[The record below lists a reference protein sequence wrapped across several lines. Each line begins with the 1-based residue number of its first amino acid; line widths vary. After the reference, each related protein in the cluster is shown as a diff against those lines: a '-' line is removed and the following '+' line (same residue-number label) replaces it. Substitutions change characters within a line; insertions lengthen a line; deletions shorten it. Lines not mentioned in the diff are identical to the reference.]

1 MNFEFLSRV
10 WAEFGPAIGNH
21 LWQSTLFVAAV
32 ALLTLAF
39 RNNRASTR
47 YWLWLAASVKF
58 LIPFS
63 ILIKVGSYFGSLRSA
78 HEGAANSVVS
88 LTIMQLNQPFNAQ
101 AAEVV
106 APAASTANALQLL
119 SRFAPILFVLWAVG
133 TLAVLAVW
141 LVRWYRVSAIAKRAT
156 PLREGAE
163 AEIVTRLQDG
173 DASERRVEIVWTN
186 DAIEPGIFGVSRPV
200 LLWPAAM
207 RGQVSEAHIESI
219 VEHEL
224 CHVRRRDN
232 LTAMVHMLVEAV
244 FWFHPFV
251 WWIGGRLVE
260 DRERAC
266 DEAVVDSG
274 RERRIYA
281 ESILKVCEFCVESP
295 LPCVPGVSGA
305 DLKRRIAM
313 IMSHR
318 LVRPIGVGRKLL
330 LVAACCLAISAPMV
344 SGALRGQKSAPERP
358 SVELPAGPIAFG
370 EVTVTPDPEATA
382 KLKNNSGPIVSRVMW
397 KDGELNTK
405 GTTVHALVLMTFH
418 DLEESQLTGGPDW
431 IKTEVF
437 NIHAKAIPALM
448 AAWPKLTEEQRD
460 AADRA
465 MLRNLLSANFGYKAH
480 QETKVEPTYALV
492 VDNPAKLKAFDGA
505 CPPLP
510 ANAPPANPEKF
521 DPNSEPPCGTGFVS
535 PGQFRGSRV
544 EIPSLLRFLSV
555 YSGRVVQDKTNLKAR
570 YDVNLKFTPDK
581 SVLPPSP
588 PLPPGIK
595 FPEPDPNG
603 PSLFDAL
610 VEQTGLRLVPQTGP
624 LEMVVVDDA
633 VMPGQ
638 GSGAG
643 R

>member
-1 MNFEFLSRV
+1 MNFNFLSRV
-10 WAEFGPAIGNH
+10 WTEFGTGLGNH
-21 LWQSTLFVAAV
+21 LWQSTIFVGVV
-32 ALLTLAF
+32 ALVALAF
-39 RNNRASTR
+39 RRNRSGVR
-47 YWLWLAASVKF
+47 YGLWMAASVKF
-58 LIPFS
+58 LVPFS
-63 ILIKVGSYFGSLRSA
+63 LLTGIGSYIGSLRSTS
-78 HEGAANSVVS
+78 GSNSVVS
-88 LTIMQLNQPFNAQ
+88 MTIMELNQPFNGSSA
-101 AAEVV
+101 VISHPV
-106 APAASTANALQLL
+106 ISTASLTELI
-119 SRFAPILFVLWAVG
+119 SRFAPFLLIVWLIGASVVI
-133 TLAVLAVW
+133 AVW
-141 LVRWYRVSAIAKRAT
+141 VVRWLRVSAIARRAT
-156 PLREGAE
+156 PLQEGAE
-163 AEIVTRLQDG
+163 ADVVARLQAGIAMDRRIEIVSTM
-173 DASERRVEIVWTN
+173 
-186 DAIEPGIFGVSRPV
+186 DAIEPGILGILQPV

-232 LTAMVHMLVEAV
+232 LTAMVHMLVEAL

-266 DEAVVDSG
+266 DEAVVESG
-274 RERRIYA
+274 RERRVYA

-305 DLKRRIAM
+305 DLKLRVAQ

-318 LVRPIGVGRKLL
+318 AVRPIGAGRKLL
-330 LVAACCLAISAPMV
+330 LVAACCLAIAAPMV
-344 SGALRGQKSAPERP
+344 SGVLRGQKSAPERP

-370 EVTVTPDPEATA
+370 EVTITPDPEATA
-382 KLKNNSGPIVSRVMW
+382 KLKNNSGLIISRVMW
-397 KDGELNTK
+397 NSGGLNAK
-405 GTTVHALVLMTFH
+405 GTTVHALIMMANH
-418 DLEESQLTGGPDW
+418 DLEDTQIVGGPDW

-437 NIHAKAIPALM
+437 NIHAKATPTLL
-448 AAWPKLTEEQRD
+448 AAWPKMTSEQQE
-460 AADRA
+460 AAEKA
-465 MLRNLLSANFGYKAH
+465 MVRNLLATNFGFKAH
-480 QETKVEPTYALV
+480 QETKVEPMYALV
-492 VDNPAKLKAFDGA
+492 VDNAAKLQAFDGE
-505 CPPLP
+505 CPKLP
-510 ANAPPANPEKF
+510 ANAPPPNPEKF

-555 YSGRVVQDKTNLKAR
+555 YSGRVVQDETGLKGR
-570 YDVNLKFTPDK
+570 YDVNFKFTPDK

-588 PLPPGIK
+588 PLPPGMK
-595 FPEPDPNG
+595 LPEPDPNG

-610 VEQTGLRLVPQTGP
+610 VQQVGLRLVPQTGP

-638 GSGAG
+638 EAAIG

>member
-39 RNNRASTR
+39 RRNRAGTR
-47 YWLWLAASVKF
+47 YGLWMAASVKF
-58 LIPFS
+58 LVPFS
-63 ILIKVGSYFGSLRSA
+63 LLIKLGSYFGALRSA

-88 LTIMQLNQPFNAQ
+88 LTIMQINQPFDAQ
-101 AAEVV
+101 TAAV
-106 APAASTANALQLL
+106 APPVASTASALQLL
-119 SRFAPILFVLWAVG
+119 SRFAPILFVVWAVG
-133 TLAVLAVW
+133 TLVVLAVW
-141 LVRWYRVSAIAKRAT
+141 LIRWYRVSAIAKLAT
-156 PLREGAE
+156 PLREGLE
-163 AEIVTRLQDG
+163 AEIVARLQEG
-173 DASERRVEIVWTN
+173 ETLHARVEIVSTSE
-186 DAIEPGIFGVSRPV
+186 AIEPGIFGISRTV

-207 RGQVSEAHIESI
+207 RGQISEAHIESI

-232 LTAMVHMLVEAV
+232 LTAMVHMLVEAL

-274 RERRIYA
+274 RERRVYA

-318 LVRPIGVGRKLL
+318 AVRPIGVGRKLL
-330 LVAACCLAISAPMV
+330 LVAACCLAIAAPMV

-382 KLKNNSGPIVSRVMW
+382 KLKNNSGLVMSRVMW
-397 KDGELNTK
+397 KDGELDTK
-405 GTTVHALVLMTFH
+405 GTTLHALVMMTFH

-437 NIHAKAIPALM
+437 NIHAKATPALM

-460 AADRA
+460 AANRA
-465 MLRNLLSANFGYKAH
+465 MLRNLLATNFGYKAH
-480 QETKVEPTYALV
+480 QEVKVEPMYALV
-492 VDNPAKLKAFDGA
+492 VDNAAKLKAFDGK

-510 ANAPPANPEKF
+510 ANAPPSNPEKF
-521 DPNSEPPCGTGFVS
+521 DPNFEPPCGMMFVA
-535 PGQFRGSRV
+535 PGQVKGSRV

-555 YSGRVVQDKTNLKAR
+555 NSGRVVQDKTNLKGR

-588 PLPPGIK
+588 PLPPGLK

-610 VEQTGLRLVPQTGP
+610 VQQVGLRLVPQTAP

-638 GSGAG
+638 GSEAG

>member
-10 WAEFGPAIGNH
+10 WTEFGPAIGNH
-21 LWQSTLFVAAV
+21 LWQSTLFVAVV

-39 RNNRASTR
+39 RRNRAGAR
-47 YWLWLAASVKF
+47 YGLWMAASVKF

-63 ILIKVGSYFGSLRSA
+63 VLIKLGSYFASFRSA

-88 LTIMQLNQPFNAQ
+88 LTIMQLNQPFGAP
-101 AAEVV
+101 AV
-106 APAASTANALQLL
+106 APPVATTASALQLL
-119 SRFAPILFVLWAVG
+119 SRFAPFLFVVWAVG

-141 LVRWYRVSAIAKRAT
+141 LVRWYRITAIAKRAT

-163 AEIVTRLQDG
+163 AEIVARLQDG
-173 DASERRVEIVWTN
+173 EALERRVEIVST
-186 DAIEPGIFGVSRPV
+186 DEAIEPGIFGISRPV

-232 LTAMVHMLVEAV
+232 LTAMVHMFVEAL

-266 DEAVVDSG
+266 DEAVVESG
-274 RERRIYA
+274 RERRVYA

-318 LVRPIGVGRKLL
+318 AVRPIGVGRKLL

-344 SGALRGQKSAPERP
+344 SGALRGRALESERAH
-358 SVELPAGPIAFG
+358 SEFAATGVKFD
-370 EVTVTPDPEATA
+370 EVTIKPDPEATA
-382 KLKNNSGPIVSRVMW
+382 KIKNNSGPIVSRILW
-397 KDGELNTK
+397 NDGELNAK
-405 GTTVHALVLMTFH
+405 GATVHGLIMMTYEPIE
-418 DLEESQLTGGPDW
+418 LSQITGGPDW
-431 IKTEVF
+431 AKNEVYD
-437 NIHAKAIPALM
+437 IQAKASPVVL
-448 AAWPKLTEEQRD
+448 AAWPKMSKEEQRQ
-460 AADRA
+460 ADHS
-465 MLRNLLSANFGYKAH
+465 MLENLLKDHFGLKFH
-480 QETKVEPTYALV
+480 RESKVEPTYALV
-492 VDNPAKLKAFDGA
+492 VDDATKLKVFEGD
-505 CPPLP
+505 CPP
-510 ANAPPANPEKF
+510 NVAPPAPNV
-521 DPNSEPPCGTGFVS
+521 DPYKATPPCGAAFMM
-535 PGQFRGSRV
+535 PGVLRANKV
-544 EIPSLLRFLSV
+544 AIPTLLRFFSMN
-555 YSGRVVQDKTNLKAR
+555 SGRFVEDKTNLTKR
-570 YDVNLKFTPDK
+570 YDVNLKFMPDTSLVK
-581 SVLPPSP
+581 PQ
-588 PLPPGIK
+588 PPGV
-595 FPEPDPNG
+595 PRWDVDPNA

-610 VEQTGLRLVPQTGP
+610 AQQAGLRLVPQTGS
-624 LEMVVVDDA
+624 VDIFVVDDA
-633 VMPGQ
+633 TMPGQ
-638 GSGAG
+638 GSGTG

>member
-1 MNFEFLSRV
+1 M
-10 WAEFGPAIGNH
+10 A
-21 LWQSTLFVAAV
+21 
-32 ALLTLAF
+32 
-39 RNNRASTR
+39 
-47 YWLWLAASVKF
+47 
-58 LIPFS
+58 
-63 ILIKVGSYFGSLRSA
+63 
-78 HEGAANSVVS
+78 
-88 LTIMQLNQPFNAQ
+88 
-101 AAEVV
+101 
-106 APAASTANALQLL
+106 
-119 SRFAPILFVLWAVG
+119 
-133 TLAVLAVW
+133 
-141 LVRWYRVSAIAKRAT
+141 
-156 PLREGAE
+156 
-163 AEIVTRLQDG
+163 TRL
-173 DASERRVEIVWTN
+173 ERRVEIVST
-186 DAIEPGIFGVSRPV
+186 DEAIEPGIFGISRPV

-232 LTAMVHMLVEAV
+232 LTAMVHMLVEAL

-266 DEAVVDSG
+266 DEAVVESG
-274 RERRIYA
+274 RERRVYA

-318 LVRPIGVGRKLL
+318 AVRPIGVGRKLL

-370 EVTVTPDPEATA
+370 EVTITPDPEATA
-382 KLKNNSGPIVSRVMW
+382 KLKNNSGPVMSRVMW

-405 GTTVHALVLMTFH
+405 GTTVHALILMTFH

-437 NIHAKAIPALM
+437 NIHAKANPALM

-460 AADRA
+460 AANRA
-465 MLRNLLSANFGYKAH
+465 MLRNLLATNFGYKAH
-480 QETKVEPTYALV
+480 QETKVEPMYALV
-492 VDNPAKLKAFDGA
+492 VDNAAKLKAFDGK

-510 ANAPPANPEKF
+510 ANAPPPNPEKF
-521 DPNSEPPCGTGFVS
+521 DPNSEPPCGMMFVT
-535 PGQFRGSRV
+535 PGQVRGSRV

-555 YSGRVVQDKTNLKAR
+555 NSGRVVQDKTNLKGR

-595 FPEPDPNG
+595 LPEPDPNG

-610 VEQTGLRLVPQTGP
+610 VQQTGLRLVPQTGP

-633 VMPGQ
+633 VMPG
-638 GSGAG
+638 GNGGADDNEDGAARLYVVRTTG
-643 R
+643 RSSDCAPTRFVAGDRRFGDTRYLMMC

>member
-1 MNFEFLSRV
+1 MAISGALR
-10 WAEFGPAIGNH
+10 PA
-21 LWQSTLFVAAV
+21 
-32 ALLTLAF
+32 
-39 RNNRASTR
+39 
-47 YWLWLAASVKF
+47 WLV
-58 LIPFS
+58 
-63 ILIKVGSYFGSLRSA
+63 
-78 HEGAANSVVS
+78 GAANSVVS

-173 DASERRVEIVWTN
+173 EVLARRVEIVSTN

-266 DEAVVDSG
+266 DEAVVESG
-274 RERRIYA
+274 RERRVYA

-318 LVRPIGVGRKLL
+318 AVRPIGVGRKLL
-330 LVAACCLAISAPMV
+330 LVAACCFGDFGADGVGGVARARRVRRSAPV
-344 SGALRGQKSAPERP
+344 RGHGGRRVRLTFE
-358 SVELPAGPIAFG
+358 
-370 EVTVTPDPEATA
+370 EVTIKPDPEATA

-397 KDGELNTK
+397 KDGELNAK
-405 GTTVHALVLMTFH
+405 GATLHALVMLTYHEPIEMRRSRAGPTGSRRRSSTFKRRRVRRCW
-418 DLEESQLTGGPDW
+418 QP
-431 IKTEVF
+431 
-437 NIHAKAIPALM
+437 
-448 AAWPKLTEEQRD
+448 WPKMSEGGARCKRI
-460 AADRA
+460 AACWRIYWLRSLRA
-465 MLRNLLSANFGYKAH
+465 
-480 QETKVEPTYALV
+480 E
-492 VDNPAKLKAFDGA
+492 
-505 CPPLP
+505 
-510 ANAPPANPEKF
+510 
-521 DPNSEPPCGTGFVS
+521 VS
-535 PGQFRGSRV
+535 SRI
-544 EIPSLLRFLSV
+544 ES
-555 YSGRVVQDKTNLKAR
+555 
-570 YDVNLKFTPDK
+570 
-581 SVLPPSP
+581 
-588 PLPPGIK
+588 
-595 FPEPDPNG
+595 
-603 PSLFDAL
+603 
-610 VEQTGLRLVPQTGP
+610 
-624 LEMVVVDDA
+624 
-633 VMPGQ
+633 
-638 GSGAG
+638 
-643 R
+643 

>member
-1 MNFEFLSRV
+1 M
-10 WAEFGPAIGNH
+10 
-21 LWQSTLFVAAV
+21 
-32 ALLTLAF
+32 
-39 RNNRASTR
+39 
-47 YWLWLAASVKF
+47 
-58 LIPFS
+58 PFS
-63 ILIKVGSYFGSLRSA
+63 LLIKLGSYFGSLRSA
-78 HEGAANSVVS
+78 HEGAGNSVVS
-88 LTIMQLNQPFNAQ
+88 LTIMQLNHLFGGQ
-101 AAEVV
+101 AAGV
-106 APAASTANALQLL
+106 AHPVATSASAMQLL
-119 SRFAPILFVLWAVG
+119 SRFSPFLFVVWVVG
-133 TLAVLAVW
+133 TLVVLAVW
-141 LVRWYRVSAIAKRAT
+141 LVRWRRISAIAKRAT
-156 PLREGAE
+156 ALREGAE
-163 AEIVTRLQDG
+163 AEIVARLQDG
-173 DASERRVEIVWTN
+173 EPSHGRVEVVST
-186 DAIEPGIFGVSRPV
+186 DEAIEPGIFGISRPV

-207 RGQVSEAHIESI
+207 RGHVLDSHIESI

-232 LTAMVHMLVEAV
+232 LTALVHMLVEAL

-266 DEAVVDSG
+266 DEAVVESG
-274 RERRIYA
+274 RERRVYA

-318 LVRPIGVGRKLL
+318 AVRPIGVGRKLL
-330 LVAACCLAISAPMV
+330 LVVACCLAISAPMV

-358 SVELPAGPIAFG
+358 SVELPAGPITFG

-382 KLKNNSGPIVSRVMW
+382 KIKNNSGPVMSRVMW
-397 KDGELNTK
+397 NDGELNTK
-405 GTTVHALVLMTFH
+405 GTTVHALILMTFH

-437 NIHAKAIPALM
+437 NIHAKVNPALM
-448 AAWPKLTEEQRD
+448 AVWPKLTEEQRD
-460 AADRA
+460 AANKA
-465 MLRNLLSANFGYKAH
+465 MLRNMLAANFGYKAH

-492 VDNPAKLKAFDGA
+492 VDNAAKLKAFDGE
-505 CPPLP
+505 CPKLP
-510 ANAPPANPEKF
+510 ANAPPPNPEKF
-521 DPNSEPPCGTGFVS
+521 DPNSEPPCGTMFVI
-535 PGQFRGSRV
+535 PGQVRGSRV

-555 YSGRVVQDKTNLKAR
+555 YSGRVVQDKTNLKGR

-595 FPEPDPNG
+595 LPEPDPNG

-610 VEQTGLRLVPQTGP
+610 VQQTGLRLVPQTGP
-624 LEMVVVDDA
+624 LELVVVDDA
-633 VMPGQ
+633 VMPG
-638 GSGAG
+638 GSGGAD
-643 R
+643 